1 MNYPKQFP
9 MLGQHLLSRRSAL
22 GNMAFGLSSIALTK
36 LLSDNSLLAREDD
49 ATAIRPKID
58 PQHPHASRD
67 SHFPAAAKN
76 VIMIFCAGACSHL
89 DTFDYK
95 SELI

>member
-1 MNYPKQFP
+1 MHHHKQIP
-9 MLGQHLLSRRSAL
+9 MIGRHLLSRRSAM

-36 LLSDNSLLAREDD
+36 LLSDNSLLAREEEN
-49 ATAIRPKID
+49 TTTIRPQID
-58 PQHPHASRD
+58 PQHPHAARD
-67 SHFPAAAKN
+67 PHFPAAAKN

-95 SELI
+95 S

>member
-36 LLSDNSLLAREDD
+36 LLSDNSLLAREED
-49 ATAIRPKID
+49 ATAIRPK
-58 PQHPHASRD
+58 
-67 SHFPAAAKN
+67 N
-76 VIMIFCAGACSHL
+76 
-89 DTFDYK
+89 
-95 SELI
+95 